1 MCKKWTS
8 WQLEVI
14 KVSGKAGTKE
24 MKRVTFRVSAET
36 LDKIENIAMRYGI
49 SVNALCSYVIG
60 RWIEEN
66 YDLQEKVMRAVTE
79 AVVTETVM
87 DKWLENPIS
96 RKLFEDVLDVVRE
109 EAAKA

>member
-1 MCKKWTS
+1 M
-8 WQLEVI
+8 
-14 KVSGKAGTKE
+14 SGKAGTKE

-36 LDKIENIAMRYGI
+36 LNKIESIAMRYGI

-79 AVVTETVM
+79 AVVTEKVM

-96 RKLFEDVLDVVRE
+96 RKLLEDVLDVIRE

>member
-1 MCKKWTS
+1 M
-8 WQLEVI
+8 
-14 KVSGKAGTKE
+14 SGKAGTKE

-66 YDLQEKVMRAVTE
+66 YNLQEKVMRTVSE
-79 AVVTETVM
+79 AVVTEMVKG
-87 DKWLENPIS
+87 KWLENPVG
-96 RKLFEDVLDVVRE
+96 RKLLEDVLDVVRE
-109 EAAKA
+109 AAAKA

>member
-1 MCKKWTS
+1 M
-8 WQLEVI
+8 
-14 KVSGKAGTKE
+14 SGKAGTKE

>member
-36 LDKIENIAMRYGI
+36 LNKLENIAMRHGI

-66 YDLQEKVMRAVTE
+66 YDLQEKVLRTVSE
-79 AVVTETVM
+79 AFVNEMVM
-87 DKWLENPIS
+87 DKWLENPIN
-96 RKLFEDVLDVVRE
+96 RKMLEDMLDVVRE
-109 EAAKA
+109 AAAKA